1 MRKGLWDDALFNEK
15 GSTWVVAER
24 VRFFSVGRRGGLI
37 NDELFQSNFNLRQSI
52 YGATFL
58 TLSLGASL
66 GVAFL
71 AAFLAK

>member
-1 MRKGLWDDALFNEK
+1 MA
-15 GSTWVVAER
+15 
-24 VRFFSVGRRGGLI
+24 LI

-52 YGATFL
+52 YDATYL